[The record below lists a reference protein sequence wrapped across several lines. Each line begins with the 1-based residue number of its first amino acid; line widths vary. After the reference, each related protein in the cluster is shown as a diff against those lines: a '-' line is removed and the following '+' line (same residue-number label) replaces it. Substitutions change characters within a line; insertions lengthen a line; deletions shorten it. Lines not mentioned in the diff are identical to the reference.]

1 MQTVADLK
9 AGIRARGY
17 ATDTAAEQ
25 LIMLNAAE
33 RDILGDHRWDFMLG
47 TATFPLVIGTAA
59 YTLGTPVHHIE
70 AASLVDASG
79 GRLLFAR
86 ASADEYDASL
96 QWDTSPGQGYRWV
109 MLRPNVV
116 TVFPTPT
123 ITGTVSLRTIVLPT
137 AMSSDSDVPSIPVQY
152 RDVLVAAVCELL
164 AMRER
169 QPDAVSMF
177 AAERE
182 RRLWAMKQQHGLRK
196 APKQVVDSGTYDHS
210 RFDRSFQRRG

>member
-17 ATDTAAEQ
+17 ATDTAGEQ

-33 RDILGDHRWDFMLG
+33 RTVLGDHRWDFMLG

-59 YTLGTPVHHIE
+59 YTLATPVHHIE
-70 AASLVDASG
+70 SASLVGAG
-79 GRLLFAR
+79 GAALLFTR
-86 ASADEYDASL
+86 ASADEYDESL
-96 QWDTSPGQGYRWV
+96 QWDTAAAQGYRWV

-137 AMSSDSDVPSIPVQY
+137 AMSADGDSPSIPVQY

-169 QPDAVSMF
+169 QPDAVAMF

-182 RRLWAMKQQHGLRK
+182 RLLMNMKQQHGLRK
-196 APKQVVDSGTYDHS
+196 APSQVVNSGTYDYD
-210 RFDRSFQRRG
+210 RFQRSFLRRG